1 MSIIGKLG
9 GSRVILPVRAD
20 QADPGGVVMAE
31 VPFELRYALSRRQ
44 RLLPLLR
51 VWGVAYPLFVLALFG
66 FFCERT
72 ITSVLAWSWAG
83 LAVFGGLGFW
93 LLLLHGGLF
102 GGLLD
107 VIFVPVRSMDLR
119 VEENG
124 LGFLIGG
131 ERWWI
136 FLDGL
141 TSVEPLTAGV
151 WTVQH
156 CNGTVILIPADVI
169 SEAQIAHLRKAMQ
182 RGRTKKGVAAVIE
195 RGRRMEE
202 LGE

>member
-1 MSIIGKLG
+1 
-9 GSRVILPVRAD
+9 
-20 QADPGGVVMAE
+20 MAE
-31 VPFELRYALSRRQ
+31 VPFELRYPLSRRQ

-51 VWGVAYPLFVLALFG
+51 DWGVAYPLFVFALFG
-66 FFCERT
+66 FFCERA
-72 ITSVLAWSWAG
+72 ITSVLGWSWPG

-93 LLLLHGGLF
+93 LFLLHGDLF

-107 VIFVPVRSMDLR
+107 VIFVPVRRMDLR

-141 TSVEPLTAGV
+141 TSIEQRTPGV

-156 CNGTVILIPADVI
+156 RNGTIILIPADVI
-169 SEAQIAHLRKAMQ
+169 TDAQVEHLRRAME
-182 RGRTKKGVAAVIE
+182 RGRTKKGVVAVIE
-195 RGRRMEE
+195 RGRRMAELEGEE
-202 LGE
+202 